1 MSPSSS
7 SGWACASWIFRGDH
21 THGSG
26 RSERAVA
33 PSDRRVDGL
42 GRKADARR
50 PRGKRPADFRH
61 AFEREL
67 KVRPRNAGN
76 PMVSHV
82 WMAPGMQ
89 GLSELT
95 GRTRSL
101 AVMCQAFG
109 RGAMAAGLDGI

>member
-33 PSDRRVDGL
+33 PRDRRVDGL

-67 KVRPRNAGN
+67 KVRPRNADQ
-76 PMVSHV
+76 PMVSQFE
-82 WMAPGMQ
+82 APLPTVLGHSASQ
-89 GLSELT
+89 LEWLFLTLSRSEEFGVGL
-95 GRTRSL
+95 
-101 AVMCQAFG
+101 
-109 RGAMAAGLDGI
+109 